1 MFQAISV
8 LAREASAGCFENLA
22 AEAST
27 PGGLNEQA
35 LKEIQKQKGFD
46 AFTKALDVVLVRL
59 KVESVRY

>member
-1 MFQAISV
+1 

-35 LKEIQKQKGFD
+35 LKEIKKQEGFD
-46 AFTKALDVVLVRL
+46 AFIKALDAVLARL
-59 KVESVRY
+59 KNNSVGY